1 MKLLISLCFTFCLLP
16 VFAFANDFDD
26 AVNYVSEEN
35 FEQALVLFKKE
46 ADRGN
51 TMAQTIVGTFYL
63 KGLSV
68 EQDSHRAVKWLKK
81 AAKNNVDAQAELGR
95 IYQNGIGNIEID
107 HKKSAYWYRK
117 ELNSYEEIAQKGNV
131 DMQFHTGFK
140 YYYGMPAVGIEPNKK
155 KAKEYFDLAC
165 NNGDQRSCDFEE
177 VIVE

>member
-1 MKLLISLCFTFCLLP
+1 MKLPIFLCFIFCLLP

-26 AVNYVSEEN
+26 ANNYVSEGD

-51 TMAQTIVGTFYL
+51 TMAQAIVGTFYL

-68 EQDSHRAVKWLKK
+68 EQDSQQAVKWLER
-81 AAKNNVDAQAELGR
+81 AAKKNIDAQAELGR
-95 IYQNGIGNIEID
+95 IYQNGIGDIEID
-107 HKKSAYWYRK
+107 YKKAAYWYRK
-117 ELNSYEEIAQKGNV
+117 ELNSYEKRAQTGNV
-131 DMQFHTGFK
+131 DMQYHTGFK
-140 YYYGMPAVGIEPNKK
+140 YYYGMPTVGIAPDKE